1 MCVLLVAAEG
11 EVAPR
16 DVLEHVRRGSSRPP
30 YPAVP
35 GPSGRSRLDT
45 SRRAKLRNRASTRPP
60 LEVRS
65 KPLPLATARPPCHR
79 TNATRRWPRACPRG
93 TGRGRPSPS
102 RPDLDDS
109 RRLFFV
115 CLVFAW
121 FSKRSLYIFFMHS
134 YTAQRG
140 RRRVTRPEKPRPTK
154 VAAETSPGLAGPRE
168 AWRAFPPHHLTSPP
182 ESQTNSP
189 PVRCTFVKRA
199 RGGGGA
205 I

>member
-79 TNATRRWPRACPRG
+79 TDATHRWPRACPRG

-102 RPDLDDS
+102 RPDFF
-109 RRLFFV
+109 FFV
-115 CLVFAW
+115 CLVFPW
-121 FSKRSLYIFFMHS
+121 FSKRPLYIS
-134 YTAQRG
+134 LVYGAARAAA
-140 RRRVTRPEKPRPTK
+140 RREARRDRSNKAT
-154 VAAETSPGLAGPRE
+154 AETSPGRRRACE
-168 AWRAFPPHHLTSPP
+168 AWRARLPHRHVSPRELDYKLLSILP
-182 ESQTNSP
+182 
-189 PVRCTFVKRA
+189 FVKRA

>member
-1 MCVLLVAAEG
+1 MFKSCFKRSWYSGCIKDHVFYVVPIFERCGLTPYYFCPVPLTVRGTQTLPRTVEG
-11 EVAPR
+11 
-16 DVLEHVRRGSSRPP
+16 H
-30 YPAVP
+30 
-35 GPSGRSRLDT
+35 
-45 SRRAKLRNRASTRPP
+45 NR
-60 LEVRS
+60 
-65 KPLPLATARPPCHR
+65 
-79 TNATRRWPRACPRG
+79 PRG